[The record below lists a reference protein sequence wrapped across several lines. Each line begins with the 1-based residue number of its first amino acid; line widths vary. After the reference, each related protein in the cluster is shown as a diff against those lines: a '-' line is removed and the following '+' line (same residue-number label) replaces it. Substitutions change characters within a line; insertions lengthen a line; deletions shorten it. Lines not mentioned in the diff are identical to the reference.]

1 MNEPENVL
9 RNFEKPFLKRQ
20 AEEENGT
27 KKIKNIAKCKKI
39 MNVGLKLRDKEALK
53 RKKWPTDS
61 DVH

>member
-9 RNFEKPFLKRQ
+9 RNFEKPVLKRQ

-53 RKKWPTDS
+53 RKK
-61 DVH
+61 